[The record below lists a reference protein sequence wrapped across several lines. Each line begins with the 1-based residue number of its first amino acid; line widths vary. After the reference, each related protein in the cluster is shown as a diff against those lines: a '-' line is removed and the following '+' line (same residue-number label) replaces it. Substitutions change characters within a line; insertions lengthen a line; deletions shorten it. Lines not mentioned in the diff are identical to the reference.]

1 MVKRVFV
8 FCFISLFIG
17 QKVHSQVEINE
28 LELET
33 EAIAENLGDD
43 ADLIQWAENLD
54 FFREN
59 KINLNTASKE
69 LLAQLGFLNAFQI
82 YNLLEHRRKYGRI
95 VSFYELE
102 YLNGFDPAVL
112 SKLEYFTYLGPV
124 DTRKYHL
131 KDVLTKGRHTTLV
144 RFQRGLEERRGY
156 ELRRRVRAGD
166 STIGSYYLGDP
177 NRVFLRHRYV
187 FGNVFSFGFTGDKDA
202 GEPFLWEQGQR
213 GFDFYSGHI
222 AITQN
227 KKLKTLILGDYQVQ
241 LCQGLVLW
249 SSLAFRK
256 SPSVLNVQRFGRGFV
271 PYNGLDEN
279 RFFRGAAVTYGFKN
293 LDVSAFYS
301 KKKMSSAV
309 YVVDIE
315 DGEEGVLEAG
325 SIRLSGLHRTPSER
339 AARKTLTLESFGA
352 HIKGGWRFFH
362 VGATV
367 VEHRFDPPISVP
379 ARLYQIYNI
388 QGQSVWNASFDYR
401 ISLPSIQLFG
411 EIATNKA
418 GGQAMTHG
426 AYLSAGSK
434 LTYVLLF
441 RKLEKEYAA
450 LFHAPFA
457 ESTGNDAET
466 GFYTGLR
473 WEAAPR
479 LFINAYTDLYY
490 FDWPRYNL
498 NQPGKGRDVFVQ
510 AEYMMSRRYNFY
522 IRLREE
528 VSMINGTDESVVRPA
543 GLQRRQFVRLHQNV
557 VPSTQIS
564 LASRVEFSNSN
575 SHKGTSLGW
584 MIFQDVRYAFTF
596 LPLKLSYRLAVFETN
611 DFDSRIYVFEHDVL
625 YSFSVPA
632 LYDRGTRSYLLAEYR
647 VGRFTFWLR
656 YAFTRFSDRYRV
668 SSGLQEIKGSRASEI
683 KLQLRIK
690 I

>member
-1 MVKRVFV
+1 MVRRLFV
-8 FCFISLFIG
+8 FCVIPVLFVL
-17 QKVHSQVEINE
+17 KVHSQVEINE
-28 LELET
+28 LELES
-33 EAIAENLGDD
+33 EAIAENLGED

-59 KINLNTASKE
+59 KINLNTANKE

-112 SKLEYFTYLGPV
+112 GKLEYFTYLGPSDV
-124 DTRKYHL
+124 RRYNP

-156 ELRRRVRAGD
+156 ELRRRVRSGD
-166 STIGSYYLGDP
+166 STVGSYYLGDP
-177 NRVFLRHRYV
+177 NRVFVRHRYV
-187 FGNVFSFGFTGDKDA
+187 FGNVFSIGFTGDKDA

-241 LCQGLVLW
+241 LGQGLVLW

-279 RFFRGAAVTYGFKN
+279 RFFRGAAVTYGFRN

-309 YVVDIE
+309 SAVDIE
-315 DGEEGVLEAG
+315 DGEGGVLEAG

-339 AARKTLTLESFGA
+339 AARNTLTLESLGV
-352 HIKGGWRFFH
+352 HVKGGWRFLRI
-362 VGATV
+362 GTTA
-367 VEHRFDPPISVP
+367 VEHRFEPPLSTP
-379 ARLYQIYNI
+379 DRLYQAYHL
-388 QGQSVWNASFDYR
+388 QGRNAWNASVDYL
-401 ISLPSIQLFG
+401 ISLPLIQLFG
-411 EIATNKA
+411 EVATSKA
-418 GGQAMTHG
+418 GGRGMTHG

-441 RKLEKEYAA
+441 RKLEKEYTA

-466 GFYTGLR
+466 GFYTGFR

-479 LFINAYTDLYY
+479 LFINAYGDLYY

-510 AEYMMSRRYNFY
+510 ADYMMRRHYNFY

-528 VSMINGTDESVVRPA
+528 VSMINGLDESVVRPA
-543 GLQRRQFVRLHQNV
+543 GHQRRLFVRLHQNLL
-557 VPSTQIS
+557 PTSQLS
-564 LASRVEFSNSN
+564 LASRVEFSNSD
-575 SHKGTSLGW
+575 SHKGNSLGW
-584 MIFQDVRYAFTF
+584 MVFQDVRYAFTT
-596 LPLKLSYRLAVFETN
+596 LPLKLSYRLAVFETD
-611 DFDSRIYVFEHDVL
+611 DFDSRIYAFEHDVL

-647 VGRFTFWLR
+647 IGSITFWMR

-668 SSGLQEIKGSRASEI
+668 SSGLQEIEGSQTSEI
-683 KLQLRIK
+683 KLQFRIK
-690 I
+690 L